1 MTPAE
6 WVDVLDL
13 IHDLWP
19 SRKPWP
25 DKSAD
30 RCYRQLRTFRVE
42 TVEAAI
48 QRHVGKH
55 PPSPASL
62 EAAVS
67 EVAAYEYRYSE
78 NALPEPPRD
87 VDAVDSA
94 IREIRGD
101 GSWSQ
106 WLERQA

>member
-19 SRKPWP
+19 SRQPWP

-30 RCYRQLRTFRVE
+30 RCYRQLRPFRVDQLQ
-42 TVEAAI
+42 VAI
-48 QRHVGKH
+48 ARHIGRH

-62 EAAVS
+62 EAAVA
-67 EVAAYEYRYSE
+67 EVAAYEYRYPD
-78 NALPEPPRD
+78 AVPEPPRD
-87 VDAVDSA
+87 VEAVDSA
-94 IREIRGD
+94 AREIRGD
-101 GSWSQ
+101 GTWSE
-106 WLERQA
+106 WLEKQT